1 MKIIVDADACPVT
14 RIAENVAKKYNIPCT
29 LVCDTSHFLES
40 DYSTVFTVSK
50 GADSADYKIVNLI
63 EKGDIVV
70 TQDYGLAAMCMS
82 RAAFAINQNGMLYSD
97 DNIDSL
103 LFMRAASS
111 KARRAGVHLKGPKK
125 RDKSQDVHFETA
137 LCRLIESQCI
147 N

>member
-1 MKIIVDADACPVT
+1 MKLVVDADACPVT
-14 RIAENVAKKYNIPCT
+14 KIAEQVAKKYNIPCT

-50 GADSADYKIVNLI
+50 GSDSADYKIVNLV

-82 RAAFAINQNGMLYSD
+82 RGAYPINQNGMRYSE
-97 DNIDSL
+97 DNIDGL

-111 KARRAGVHLKGPKK
+111 KARRAGKHLKGPKK
-125 RDKSQDVHFETA
+125 REKTQDIQFEESLCNLIKSKRVD
-137 LCRLIESQCI
+137 
-147 N
+147 